1 MTIGTQE
8 FHLCLALLLHGI
20 VITSFI
26 KQGDGTVHT
35 RKTVVKTNPHI
46 VDIPVGGE
54 HTLLHL
60 QLMEHV
66 AIAGSATA
74 FVGIIAAHVE
84 IPHRERRVDIFGSG
98 KDCVGRYHHGL
109 CVLRCLYLLIAQRTL
124 WDMLIQEV
132 RAACQNASSTGSD

>member
-20 VITSFI
+20 VVAGFI
-26 KQGDGTVHT
+26 EHT

-54 HTLLHL
+54 HALLHL
-60 QLMEHV
+60 QLMKHV
-66 AIAGSATA
+66 TVAGSATA
-74 FVGIIAAHVE
+74 FVGIVAAHVE
-84 IPHRERRVDIFGSG
+84 VPHRERRVDIFGSG

-124 WDMLIQEV
+124 WDMLIQKV
-132 RAACQNASSTGSD
+132 

>member
-54 HTLLHL
+54 HALLHL
-60 QLMEHV
+60 QLMKHV
-66 AIAGSATA
+66 TVAGSATA
-74 FVGIIAAHVE
+74 FVGIVAAHVE
-84 IPHRERRVDIFGSG
+84 VPHRE
-98 KDCVGRYHHGL
+98 
-109 CVLRCLYLLIAQRTL
+109 
-124 WDMLIQEV
+124 
-132 RAACQNASSTGSD
+132 